1 MTEPET
7 PEFRPAPSGVIP
19 GGTPDP
25 VRDTAP
31 HAAPAPDDAETQ
43 DSSYIDDST
52 PRVVPVV
59 GAGPAVP
66 PPPARPVQG

>member
-1 MTEPET
+1 MTEPDVPET
-7 PEFRPAPSGVIP
+7 RPAPSGVIA
-19 GGTPDP
+19 GGAPDP

-31 HAAPAPDDAETQ
+31 HAAPAPDDVEAQ

-66 PPPARPVQG
+66 PPPARPIQE